1 MRAETEVTNGQK
13 AQSGDFCILGSRKSF
28 RNASIFEI
36 LRVT

>member
-1 MRAETEVTNGQK
+1 MRAETELTDGPK
-13 AQSGDFCILGSRKSF
+13 AQSGVFCIQGLRKSF